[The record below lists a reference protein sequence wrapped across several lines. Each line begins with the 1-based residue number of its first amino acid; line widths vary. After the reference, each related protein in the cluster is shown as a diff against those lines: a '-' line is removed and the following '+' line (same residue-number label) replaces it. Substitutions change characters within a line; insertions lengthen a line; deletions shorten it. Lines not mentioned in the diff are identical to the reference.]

1 MKKFLQLTFKLKFSL
16 LVLMGLG
23 LLFSNA
29 AKAQDVD
36 WDHII
41 IKEDSLPHELE
52 ERLVQLAWKHFPD
65 NKSLQLTF
73 ERAEK
78 NIRLTR
84 QSWLDNLNLQ
94 YQYNLQSTANNPTQP
109 ISLPRFGAGVTIN
122 MSSIF
127 NRPIRVEMAKK
138 DRDIVSENIKRQ
150 KLFIRARTLQF
161 YQTYLVQLDIVRSL
175 TEAAED
181 AYTLS
186 IINKKNFENGTLSA
200 DEYTRTLTN
209 HMMLVQQQKTA
220 EQNMLNAR
228 VNLEE
233 MIGVRL
239 EQVERE
245 FNPN

>member
-1 MKKFLQLTFKLKFSL
+1 MKRFLSVTLKLHL
-16 LVLMGLG
+16 CLMVALGFGL
-23 LLFSNA
+23 FINN

-41 IKEDSLPHELE
+41 IKDDSLPHEFE
-52 ERLVQLAWKHFPD
+52 ERLIQLAWKHFPD
-65 NKSLQLTF
+65 NKGLQLAF

-84 QSWLDNLNLQ
+84 QSWLDNLNFT
-94 YQYNLQSTANNPTQP
+94 YQYNLQTTAMNPTQP
-109 ISLPRFGAGVTIN
+109 ISLPRFGAGVTVN
-122 MSSIF
+122 LSSIF
-127 NRPIRVEMAKK
+127 NRPIRVDMAKK
-138 DRDIVSENIKRQ
+138 DRDIAGENIKRQ
-150 KLFIRARTLQF
+150 KLFIRAQTLRF
-161 YQTYLVQLDIVRSL
+161 WQTYQVQLDIVRSL

-186 IINKKNFENGTLSA
+186 LINKKNFESGTLSA

-228 VNLEE
+228 ASLEE
-233 MIGVRL
+233 MIGLRL
-239 EQVERE
+239 EQAEKE